1 MSALIPLTVIPSP
14 ILEPAKSLR
23 TQSRPPS
30 SPARESPKRKTVA
43 VIFGTRPEA
52 IKLGPV
58 IRAINMQEQA
68 FRCVVIATGQHTHLV
83 QPVIDLFG
91 IRVDYNLGLMQP
103 GQSPNTLTGRAMTT
117 LEPILTQEKPDAV
130 LVQGD
135 TSSALAAAL
144 TAFHLRIPIGHIEAG
159 LRSGDASNPFPEEM
173 NRRLITRLASWHFA
187 PTGTN
192 RRQLLA
198 EGVADKAIFVT
209 GNPVVD
215 ALLTIRR
222 RVPPSERL
230 RGILRQAGSRR
241 ILVVTMHRRENL
253 GEVMAGCLDALRR
266 FVQRHADVELVF
278 PMHPN
283 PAVRSIAE
291 AVLGNTERV
300 QLVEP
305 LDYPDFLGLLSRAW
319 LIASDSG
326 GVQEEAPTFGKPL
339 LILRETTERPEAVQ
353 VGAARLVGTSP
364 QRLAALL
371 EAAHADVSWPQHL
384 RSIINPFGRGK
395 SAGRIVAALAEL
407 LGVSLRKEAA

>member
-1 MSALIPLTVIPSP
+1 MSALIPLTIVPSP
-14 ILEPAKSLR
+14 VLEPAKSLR
-23 TQSRPPS
+23 TRSRLPS
-30 SPARESPKRKTVA
+30 SAVQASPKRKTVA

-52 IKLGPV
+52 IKLAPV
-58 IRAINMQEQA
+58 IQALNTQEQA
-68 FRCVVIATGQHTHLV
+68 FRYVVIATGQHTQLV

-91 IRVDYNLGLMQP
+91 MRVAYNLGLMQP
-103 GQSPNTLTGRAMTT
+103 GQSPNTLTARAMSA

-159 LRSGDASNPFPEEM
+159 LRSGDVSNPFPEEM
-173 NRRLITRLASWHFA
+173 NRKLITKLASWHFA
-187 PTGTN
+187 PTGAN

-222 RVPPSERL
+222 RVPPSERVQA
-230 RGILRQAGSRR
+230 ILRQAASRR

-253 GEVMAGCLDALRR
+253 GEVMAGCLSALRH

-283 PAVRSIAE
+283 PAVRCTAQT
-291 AVLGNTERV
+291 VLGDTERV

-305 LDYPDFLGLLSRAW
+305 LDYPDFLALLSRAW

-326 GVQEEAPTFGKPL
+326 GVQEEAPTLRKPL

-364 QRLAALL
+364 RRLRATL
-371 EAAHADVSWPQHL
+371 EAAYGDVSWPRHL
-384 RSIINPFGRGK
+384 RTIVNPFGRGN
-395 SAGRIVAALAEL
+395 SAGRIVAALAKV